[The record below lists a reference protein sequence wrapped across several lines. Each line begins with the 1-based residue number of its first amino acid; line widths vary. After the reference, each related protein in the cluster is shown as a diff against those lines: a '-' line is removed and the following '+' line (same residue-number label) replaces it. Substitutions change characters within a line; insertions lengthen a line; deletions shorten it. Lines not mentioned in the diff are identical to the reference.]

1 MKKLKI
7 LYAPWRGE
15 YLMNYSN
22 KESDNSKNKC
32 IFCYY
37 NDTEIKDIEPSI
49 ENLVL
54 YKSEYSFIM
63 LNKYPYINGHL
74 MVIPY
79 RHVDDIELLT
89 KKEREDIFELLIL
102 CKRILKMAYNMDG
115 YNIGANIGR
124 AAGAGIE
131 KHIHFHI
138 LPRFIGDHNFMT
150 SISNVRV
157 ISFSLEQ
164 TYYNLLNNLKKI

>member
-1 MKKLKI
+1 MKELKI

-15 YLMNYSN
+15 YLMNYNNQKS
-22 KESDNSKNKC
+22 NKC

-37 NDTEIKDIEPSI
+37 NDIEIKNVVPSF

-54 YKSEYSFIM
+54 YKSIYSFIM

-79 RHVDDIELLT
+79 SHVDDIELLT
-89 KKEREDIFELLIL
+89 KEERDDIFELLIL
-102 CKRILKMAYNMDG
+102 SKKILKITYNMDG
-115 YNIGANIGR
+115 YNIGSNVGK

-131 KHIHFHI
+131 NHVHFHI

-150 SISNVRV
+150 TISDVRV
-157 ISFSLEQ
+157 ISFSLEK
-164 TYYNLLNNLKKI
+164 TYNDLLNNLKKII